1 MRQHVEQP
9 QSQPRAHFRSSS
21 ATQRLQRVLA
31 WGVLL
36 FAAGVASASATDFTG
51 TWQGVLTSAGQSGDV
66 EVIFSQAGLPVY
78 TYTNNHGV
86 TRQVELT
93 RSGQKIEYV
102 PQGGGVQTVVLESI
116 EQKPS
121 TVILS
126 LSGSFERAKNGYL
139 DQRQEMTTI
148 EYRLVPEGLHMRV
161 TLRAVS
167 HLSDKEL
174 SVGGTP
180 NASVAEGILQKVR

>member
-1 MRQHVEQP
+1 MRQECDHLQHR
-9 QSQPRAHFRSSS
+9 PRAGLRRPFGTR
-21 ATQRLQRVLA
+21 RLHHVLA

-36 FAAGVASASATDFTG
+36 FAAGVTDASATDFTG
-51 TWQGVLTSAGQSGDV
+51 TWQGILTSAGQSGDV
-66 EVIFSQAGLPVY
+66 EVVFSQAGNPVY
-78 TYTNNHGV
+78 TYTNKQGV

-102 PQGGGVQTVVLESI
+102 PSGGGVQTVVVESI
-116 EQKPS
+116 QQQPAS
-121 TVILS
+121 VTLS

-139 DQRQEMTTI
+139 DQRHETTTI
-148 EYRLVPEGLHMRV
+148 EYRLIPEGLHMRV

-167 HLSDKEL
+167 HLSDKDL

-180 NASVAEGILQKVR
+180 DASVAEGILQKVR

>member
-1 MRQHVEQP
+1 MRQNVEQP
-9 QSQPRAHFRSSS
+9 QARPRADVRSRS
-21 ATQRLQRVLA
+21 ATHRLHRVLA

-36 FAAGVASASATDFTG
+36 FAAGVTGASATDFTG
-51 TWQGVLTSAGQSGDV
+51 TWHGVLTSAGQSGDV
-66 EVIFSQAGLPVY
+66 EVIFSEAGHPLY
-78 TYTNNHGV
+78 TYTNNQGV

-102 PQGGGVQTVVLESI
+102 PAGGGVQTVVVESI
-116 EQKPS
+116 QQQPAS
-121 TVILS
+121 VVLS

-148 EYRLVPEGLHMRV
+148 EYRLVPQGLHMRV

-167 HLSDKEL
+167 HLSDKDL

-180 NASVAEGILQKVR
+180 DASVAEGILQKVK